1 LSWYGHAVRLLVL
14 WDVDY
19 TLLAADGSGRDLY
32 QAALHEMYG
41 LRLSGPLTSFA
52 GRTDSAI
59 ALEVLTMAGVP
70 DPQEQVRPFQAV
82 VAGRADQLAADV
94 RSRGRVMPGAA
105 QALAAMA
112 SARPAGEIIQSL
124 LTGNLPELARAKL
137 TALELTEHLDLTI
150 GAYGD
155 VSAIR
160 ADLVAVARRNAAAR
174 HGGEFTGRETV
185 LVGDTP
191 DDIGAAL
198 ATGASA
204 VGVATGSFT
213 AGQLADAG
221 AHVVL
226 PDLTDTD
233 AVVAAI
239 LGAACAADA

>member
-1 LSWYGHAVRLLVL
+1 VRLLVL

-32 QAALHEMYG
+32 QAALDELYG
-41 LRLSGPLTSFA
+41 LELSGPLTSFA

-59 ALEVLTMAGVP
+59 ALEILTVAGVP
-70 DPQEQVRPFQAV
+70 DPLQQVRPFQAF

-94 RSRGRVMPGAA
+94 RSRGRAMPGAA
-105 QALAAMA
+105 RALAAMLT
-112 SARPAGEIIQSL
+112 ARPPGEIIQSL
-124 LTGNLPELARAKL
+124 LTGNLPELAWAKL
-137 TALELTEHLDLTI
+137 SALELTEHLDLTI

-155 VSAIR
+155 VSAVR

-174 HGGEFTGRETV
+174 HGGEFTGRDTI

-204 VGVATGSFT
+204 IGVATGSFS
-213 AGQLADAG
+213 ARQLADAG
-221 AHVVL
+221 AHLVL
-226 PDLTDTD
+226 PDLADTD

-239 LGAACAADA
+239 LGAPRA